1 MSQLQPSNRVEQT
14 ELTADL
20 ENVENL
26 EKSFEQDKD
35 KEKEIVIEELT
46 PQTTNRKPWLPL
58 LLLISIG
65 INGIAFFRIF
75 NPSRQVEKPAVA
87 ASVKPRPPRAVE
99 VTTISTGNNTRNVQL
114 LGQVESP
121 QQATIRA
128 RTAGVI
134 KQMLVQPGDRVRPG
148 MTIAVL
154 DNADQQLQLSQ
165 ARARLAQQRSELA
178 RLEVGTRPEIIAQRE
193 AAVRAT
199 RARETEAVDNLER
212 RTKLVRE
219 GAIAQRLLVE
229 ARAAVDNA
237 RGERL
242 EAQAELAEAKAGPT
256 REVIEAQKANVAA
269 AMSVVNQAKL
279 QIQRTNIKANSAG
292 VVLQRQVSPGDYL
305 ETGGEIVTLVA
316 GDKLDI
322 FLELPEQLSS
332 QVAVGTKVELNARA
346 LPQWKGNA
354 TITGVVP
361 SADAASRRQRV
372 RVRLDNPPQ
381 GLLPGMAISG
391 NLQLAANTEGF
402 VVSRDALTRKQDK
415 WLVFAVDNGNV
426 QQMEVEMVADMGQQV
441 AISGEQLKTG
451 QQIVLRGGDG
461 LKDGAKVKVKGD
473 K

>member
-1 MSQLQPSNRVEQT
+1 MSKLQPPNTVSET
-14 ELTADL
+14 ELKASL
-20 ENVENL
+20 EDNL
-26 EKSFEQDKD
+26 QHSSEKQDINASVTSVD
-35 KEKEIVIEELT
+35 KN
-46 PQTTNRKPWLPL
+46 QRKPWLAL

-75 NPSRQVEKPAVA
+75 NPTRQADKPATA
-87 ASVKPRPPRAVE
+87 AVKTPAPPAVE
-99 VTTISTGNNTRNVQL
+99 VTTISRGNGTRNVQL

-121 QQATIRA
+121 QQATIKA
-128 RTAGVI
+128 QTQGLV
-134 KQMLVQPGDRVRPG
+134 KQMLVQAGDRVRRG

-154 DNADQQLQLSQ
+154 DDADQRLALSQ
-165 ARARLAQQRSELA
+165 AQAQLSQQRSELA

-193 AAVRAT
+193 AAVKAA
-199 RARETEAVDNLER
+199 RAREAEAVDNLER
-212 RTKLVRE
+212 RTKLVKE

-256 REVIEAQKANVAA
+256 REVVEAQKANVAA

-279 QIQRTNIKANSAG
+279 QIQRTNIKANSGG

-305 ETGGEIVTLVA
+305 QNGGEIVTLVA

-322 FLELPEQLSS
+322 FLELPEQLSG
-332 QVAVGTKVELNARA
+332 QVAAGTRIELTARA

-381 GLLPGMAISG
+381 SLLPGMAISG

-402 VVSRDALTRKQDK
+402 IVSRDALTRKQDK
-415 WLVFAVDNGNV
+415 WLVFAVEDGKAK
-426 QQMEVEMVADMGQQV
+426 QMEVEMVADMGQQV
-441 AISGEQLKTG
+441 AISGNDLQPG
-451 QQIVLRGGDG
+451 QKIVLRGGDG
-461 LKDGAKVKVKGD
+461 LRDGAKVKVKG
-473 K
+473 

>member
-1 MSQLQPSNRVEQT
+1 MSQLQPSNTVKPT
-14 ELTADL
+14 ELKT
-20 ENVENL
+20 EIENL
-26 EKSFEQDKD
+26 EKNFEEDKD
-35 KEKEIVIEELT
+35 KEIVIEEFT
-46 PQTTNRKPWLPL
+46 SQTKSRKPWLTL
-58 LLLISIG
+58 LLLISIA
-65 INGIAFFRIF
+65 INCGAFFKVF
-75 NPSRQVEKPAVA
+75 NSSRQIEQPAA
-87 ASVKPRPPRAVE
+87 ATVKPRPPKAVE
-99 VTTISTGNNTRNVQL
+99 VTTISRGNNTRNVQL

-121 QQATIRA
+121 QQATIKA
-128 RTAGVI
+128 RTAGVV
-134 KQMLVQPGDRVRPG
+134 KEMLVQPGDRVRPG

-154 DNADQQLQLSQ
+154 DNADQQLELSQ
-165 ARARLAQQRSELA
+165 AQAQLAQQRSELA

-193 AAVRAT
+193 AAVSAA
-199 RARETEAVDNLER
+199 RAREAEAVDNLKR
-212 RTKLVRE
+212 RTGLVRE

-242 EAQAELAEAKAGPT
+242 ETQAELAEAKAGPT

-279 QIQRTNIKANSAG
+279 QIGRTNIKANSGG
-292 VVLQRQVSPGDYL
+292 VVLQRQVSSGDYL
-305 ETGGEIVTLVA
+305 QNGGEIVTLVA

-322 FLELPEQLSS
+322 FLELPEQLSG
-332 QVAVGTKVELNARA
+332 QVAAGTRVELTARA

-361 SADAASRRQRV
+361 SADTASRRQRV

-381 GLLPGMAISG
+381 GLLPGMAIAG
-391 NLQLAANTEGF
+391 NMQLAANTEGF
-402 VVSRDALTRKQDK
+402 IVSRDALTRKQDK

-426 QQMEVEMVADMGQQV
+426 KQMEVEMVADMGQQV
-441 AISGEQLKTG
+441 AISGQELKSG

-461 LKDGAKVKVKGD
+461 LRDGAKVKVLSK

>member
-1 MSQLQPSNRVEQT
+1 MSQLQSSNTVKET
-14 ELTADL
+14 ELTSA
-20 ENVENL
+20 EIENL
-26 EKSFEQDKD
+26 EQDKD
-35 KEKEIVIEELT
+35 EDIVIEEFT
-46 PQTTNRKPWLPL
+46 PQKINRKPWLTL

-75 NPSRQVEKPAVA
+75 NPTRQAEKPAA
-87 ASVKPRPPRAVE
+87 ATVKPRPPKAVE
-99 VTTISTGNNTRNVQL
+99 VTTRSRGNNTRNVQL

-121 QQATIRA
+121 QQATIKA
-128 RTAGVI
+128 RTAGVV
-134 KQMLVQPGDRVRPG
+134 KEMLVQPGDRVRSG

-154 DNADQQLQLSQ
+154 DNADQQLELSQ

-193 AAVRAT
+193 SAVKAT

-212 RTKLVRE
+212 RTRLVRE

-229 ARAAVDNA
+229 ARASVDNT

-279 QIQRTNIKANSAG
+279 ASQRTNITASSGG

-305 ETGGEIVTLVA
+305 QNGGEIITLVA

-332 QVAVGTKVELNARA
+332 QVAAGTRVELTARA

-361 SADAASRRQRV
+361 TADAASRRQRV
-372 RVRLDNPPQ
+372 RVRLDNPPE
-381 GLLPGMAISG
+381 GLLPGMAITG

-426 QQMEVEMVADMGQQV
+426 KQMEVEMVADMGQQV
-441 AISGEQLKTG
+441 AISGDSLQEG

-461 LKDGAKVKVKGD
+461 LRDGAKVKVGGNR
-473 K
+473 

>member
-1 MSQLQPSNRVEQT
+1 MTQLQPQSNS
-14 ELTADL
+14 ELKADL
-20 ENVENL
+20 EKL
-26 EKSFEQDKD
+26 EQNFEQDED
-35 KEKEIVIEELT
+35 KEIVIEEFA
-46 PQTTNRKPWLPL
+46 PQTKNRKPWLTL

-65 INGIAFFRIF
+65 INGIAFFRVF
-75 NPSRQVEKPAVA
+75 NPTRQAEKPATA
-87 ASVKPRPPRAVE
+87 SSVKPRPPRAVE
-99 VTTISTGNNTRNVQL
+99 VTTISRGNNTRNVQL

-121 QQATIRA
+121 QQATIKA
-128 RTAGVI
+128 RTAGVV
-134 KQMLVQPGDRVRPG
+134 KEMLVQPGDRVRRG

-154 DNADQQLQLSQ
+154 DNADQQLELSQ

-193 AAVRAT
+193 AAVRAAI
-199 RARETEAVDNLER
+199 AREAEAVDNLER
-212 RTKLVRE
+212 RIKLVRE

-229 ARAAVDNA
+229 ARTAVDNA

-256 REVIEAQKANVAA
+256 REVIDAQKANVAA

-279 QIQRTNIKANSAG
+279 ASQRTNITASSGG

-305 ETGGEIVTLVA
+305 QNGGEIITLVA

-332 QVAVGTKVELNARA
+332 QVATGTRVELTARA

-381 GLLPGMAISG
+381 GLLPGMAITG
-391 NLQLAANTEGF
+391 NLQLAANTDGF
-402 VVSRDALTRKQDK
+402 IVSRDALTRKQDK
-415 WLVFAVDNGNV
+415 WLVFAVDNGSV
-426 QQMEVEMVADMGQQV
+426 KQMEVEMVADMGQQV
-441 AISGEQLKTG
+441 AISGKELQPG

-461 LKDGAKVKVKGD
+461 LRDGAKVRVLGD
-473 K
+473 G

>member
-1 MSQLQPSNRVEQT
+1 MSKLQPPNIVSET
-14 ELTADL
+14 ELK
-20 ENVENL
+20 ENL
-26 EKSFEQDKD
+26 EHNLQHSLEKQDINTVAGV
-35 KEKEIVIEELT
+35 EKN
-46 PQTTNRKPWLPL
+46 QRKPWLAL

-65 INGIAFFRIF
+65 INGIALFRIF
-75 NPSRQVEKPAVA
+75 SPAQQA
-87 ASVKPRPPRAVE
+87 TKTATATAKTPPPRAVE
-99 VTTISTGNNTRNVQL
+99 VTTLARGNATRNVQL

-128 RTAGVI
+128 QTAGVV
-134 KQMLVQPGDRVRPG
+134 KQMLVQPGDRVTQG

-154 DNADQQLQLSQ
+154 DDTEQKLALSQ
-165 ARARLAQQRSELA
+165 AQAQLAQQRSELA
-178 RLEVGTRPEIIAQRE
+178 RLEVGTRPEIVAQRE
-193 AAVRAT
+193 AAVSAA
-199 RARETEAVDNLER
+199 RAREAEAVDNLKR
-212 RTKLVRE
+212 RTALVKE

-242 EAQAELAEAKAGPT
+242 EAQAELAEAKAGFT
-256 REVIEAQKANVAA
+256 REVIDAQKANVAA

-279 QIQRTNIKANSAG
+279 QIQRTGIKANSDG

-305 ETGGEIVTLVA
+305 QNGGEIITLVA

-322 FLELPEQLSS
+322 FLELPEKLSS
-332 QVAVGTKVELNARA
+332 QVAAGTKVQLTARA

-402 VVSRDALTRKQDK
+402 VVSRDALTRKQDR
-415 WLVFAVDNGNV
+415 WLVFAVEDSKAKEI
-426 QQMEVEMVADMGQQV
+426 EVEMVADMGQQV
-441 AISGEQLKTG
+441 AISGNDLQPG
-451 QQIVLRGGDG
+451 QKIVLRGGDG
-461 LKDGAKVKVKGD
+461 LKDKAEVKVKG
-473 K
+473 

>member
-1 MSQLQPSNRVEQT
+1 MSELQPPNTVSET
-14 ELTADL
+14 ELKA
-20 ENVENL
+20 NL
-26 EKSFEQDKD
+26 EHNLQHSLEKQDINTSAID
-35 KEKEIVIEELT
+35 VEKN
-46 PQTTNRKPWLPL
+46 QRKPWLAL

-75 NPSRQVEKPAVA
+75 NPSQEAEKPATA
-87 ASVKPRPPRAVE
+87 AVKAAPPRAVE
-99 VTTISTGNNTRNVQL
+99 VTTLSRGNGTRTVQL

-128 RTAGVI
+128 QTAGVV
-134 KQMLVQPGDRVRPG
+134 KQMLVQAGDRVTPG

-154 DNADQQLQLSQ
+154 DSAEQQLALSQ
-165 ARARLAQQRSELA
+165 AQARLAQQRSELA

-193 AAVRAT
+193 AAVSAA
-199 RARETEAVDNLER
+199 RAREAEAVDNLNR

-229 ARAAVDNA
+229 ARAGVDNA

-242 EAQAELAEAKAGPT
+242 EAQAELAEAKAGFT
-256 REVIEAQKANVAA
+256 REVIDAQKANVAA

-279 QIQRTNIKANSAG
+279 QIQRTGIKANSAG

-305 ETGGEIVTLVA
+305 QNGGEIITLVA

-322 FLELPEQLSS
+322 FLELPEQLSGR
-332 QVAVGTKVELNARA
+332 VKPGTRVQLTARA

-354 TITGVVP
+354 TISGVVP
-361 SADAASRRQRV
+361 TAEAASRRQRV

-381 GLLPGMAISG
+381 GLLPGMAISA
-391 NLQLAANTEGF
+391 NLQLSANTEGF

-415 WLVFAVDNGNV
+415 WLVFAVEDGKAK
-426 QQMEVEMVADMGQQV
+426 QMEVEMVADMGQQV
-441 AISGEQLKTG
+441 AISGADLQPG
-451 QQIVLRGGDG
+451 QKIVLRGGDG
-461 LKDGAKVKVKGD
+461 LKDKAEVKVKG
-473 K
+473 